1 MYRAFLH
8 NVTVHSNDEKTADE
22 AICSVA
28 AVLQTEHGD
37 FLRKFCNFLKI
48 LSAFV
53 VVISKVK
60 VHIIS
65 LLPINQ
71 KN

>member
-1 MYRAFLH
+1 MK
-8 NVTVHSNDEKTADE
+8 KTADE

-28 AVLQTEHGD
+28 AMLQTEHGD

-53 VVISKVK
+53 VIISKVK

>member
-1 MYRAFLH
+1 M
-8 NVTVHSNDEKTADE
+8 
-22 AICSVA
+22 
-28 AVLQTEHGD
+28 LQTEHGD

-48 LSAFV
+48 WLAFV
-53 VVISKVK
+53 VVILKVK

>member
-8 NVTVHSNDEKTADE
+8 NVTVHSKDEKTADE

-28 AVLQTEHGD
+28 AMLQTEHGD
-37 FLRKFCNFLKI
+37 FLHKFCNFLKI
-48 LSAFV
+48 WSAVV

-65 LLPINQ
+65 LLPINH
-71 KN
+71 N